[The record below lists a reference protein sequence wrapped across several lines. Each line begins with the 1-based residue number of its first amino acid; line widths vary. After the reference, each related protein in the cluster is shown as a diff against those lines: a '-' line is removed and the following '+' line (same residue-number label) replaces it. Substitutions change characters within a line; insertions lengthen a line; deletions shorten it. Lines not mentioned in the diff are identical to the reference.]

1 MLNSGENFSLH
12 VKEVWF
18 HSVCSWDVLE
28 NLLLSLVE
36 KTKVSTNDEKRTK
49 FMGTTEEDI
58 TPLTATRIAVY
69 DSTLAAPRTLDVEP
83 SDINQYI
90 EDITTK
96 TYDLALQQGGTIPYS
111 IIREVCEN
119 FIHAR
124 FKDPCVSILD
134 NGNTIKFTDQ
144 GPGIPD
150 KQRAQRHGFTSAT
163 SEMRKYIRGVGS
175 GFPTIRDYL
184 QFSNGRI
191 IIEDNIKEGTVV
203 TIQIDKDS
211 PEQRPVVFRET
222 LQNSKMNASD
232 LSEREYNILALAKD
246 MNLIGPSDLEKNLD
260 IKLSTAY
267 RALEKLEESGFLEKT
282 DSKKRK
288 LTDLGRSVLE

>member
-1 MLNSGENFSLH
+1 M
-12 VKEVWF
+12 KEVWF

-267 RALEKLEESGFLEKT
+267 RALEKLEESGLLEKT